1 MEIINSLLLIS
12 AKYKK
17 LLNQVL
23 IILSLYITISRV
35 LYILYIVHRFPE
47 EQCISFMYLSLG
59 FSNFQKLQQQQVSM
73 FGIVFDGPKST
84 FNIQKARL
92 KKKKITRLVK

>member
-1 MEIINSLLLIS
+1 MDITNSLLLIS

-47 EQCISFMYLSLG
+47 EQCISFMYSSLG
-59 FSNFQKLQQQQVSM
+59 FSNFQKLQHQCL
-73 FGIVFDGPKST
+73 GL
-84 FNIQKARL
+84 RL
-92 KKKKITRLVK
+92 KDLKVFLIFKKPV